1 MKKSGKIGGAV
12 LAAALMLA
20 LTACNNG
27 TSPSETS
34 GNSENPASSSD
45 ETSLEQPNGVGGE
58 DDAIGE
64 TPASDFEFEFD
75 SNTRGM
81 SVKKYIGKDENVII
95 PRSAKGFNVTK
106 IGGTAFMNCDVASVT
121 LPDTI
126 KKVEMGAFW
135 ACFALKSIIVPDGVK
150 GIEQYAFE
158 GCSAEVY
165 YNGKTY
171 AEFDYDELYKLFE

>member
-1 MKKSGKIGGAV
+1 MRKNGIILSAV
-12 LAAALMLA
+12 LALSLA

-34 GNSENPASSSD
+34 GNFGNSASSSS
-45 ETSLEQPNGVGGE
+45 ETPLEQPNGVGAE

-75 SNTRGM
+75 SKTRGM
-81 SVKKYIGKDENVII
+81 SVKKYIGNDENVII

-106 IGGTAFMNCDVASVT
+106 IGGTAFMSCDVTSVT
-121 LPDTI
+121 LPDSI
-126 KKVEMGAFW
+126 KKLEMGAFW
-135 ACFALKSIIVPDGVK
+135 ACFKLNSIIIPDGVS
-150 GIEQYAFE
+150 GIEEYAFE

-165 YNGKTY
+165 YKGNIYT
-171 AEFDYDELYKLFE
+171 EENYDEIYKMFE